1 MENNE
6 NRQNEELQFSNQ
18 DHTLDSDN
26 TTVRKTRIKHK
37 RGPRKKKEKKKLN
50 PKIKIRI

>member
-18 DHTLDSDN
+18 DHTLDVLKDLLL
-26 TTVRKTRIKHK
+26 TGIWKT
-37 RGPRKKKEKKKLN
+37 EKMKL
-50 PKIKIRI
+50 